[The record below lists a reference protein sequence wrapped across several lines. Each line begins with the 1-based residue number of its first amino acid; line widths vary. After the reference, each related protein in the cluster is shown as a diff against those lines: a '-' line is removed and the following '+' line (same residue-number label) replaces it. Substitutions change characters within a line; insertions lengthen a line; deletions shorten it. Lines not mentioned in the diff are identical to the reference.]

1 MVLSVFYHG
10 LIFAVFFIFAPIFL
24 IVHLCVFFFVIWW
37 HVRFKKRT
45 KFYTVNSS
53 RTLYNSNLPLTQS
66 TFHFPSDHFT
76 LDNSNSR

>member
-24 IVHLCVFFFVIWW
+24 IVHLCVFFLSFGGMLGSRKEPNFIQ
-37 HVRFKKRT
+37 
-45 KFYTVNSS
+45 SS